1 MLLTTHGVLHLLGFD
16 HAEPAEHKVM
26 FGLQADILTQFYA
39 QEAELLLVALL
50 TAVLL
55 AILTTVFAIASA
67 ALGRPESLGFVRL
80 TLTGLFGVV
89 LGQSLSP
96 LEMPWWVSALI
107 SFVLMLLLLLGSQL
121 LARVAG
127 HKSFGQWL
135 VKVMNP
141 LVSSLNIL
149 FTPLSLPKNE
159 EPEEFE
165 QELLDSVEEF
175 GETIVREVMVP
186 RIDMAT
192 IEAEETLD
200 QSMKIFLERGF
211 SRLPVVGKSVDDIVG
226 VLYVKDVAKLMYR
239 GELAGKT
246 AAAVARK
253 PVFVPESKPVDD
265 LLRDMQISATHIA
278 IIIDEYGG
286 VAGLAT
292 MEDVIEEIVGDIADE
307 YDREVPDIEEVEPGL
322 FRVSAR
328 CPLFDLGERFEIE
341 LDDEDV
347 DSVGGLLTKELERLP
362 LKGDSVTYS
371 GLVFTADRIEG
382 RRKRLITVLVQ
393 ASAPLSESQEAFA

>member
-1 MLLTTHGVLHLLGFD
+1 ML
-16 HAEPAEHKVM
+16 A
-26 FGLQADILTQFYA
+26 
-39 QEAELLLVALL
+39 VAVWVS
-50 TAVLL
+50 VLL
-55 AILTTVFAIASA
+55 ALLAIVTTIVSA
-67 ALGRPESLGFVRL
+67 ALNRPEALGFTRL

-89 LGQSLSP
+89 VGQSLSP
-96 LEMPWWVSALI
+96 LGLRWWWSALI
-107 SFVLMLLLLLGSQL
+107 SFALMIALLLGSQL
-121 LARVAG
+121 LARVSG
-127 HKSFGQWL
+127 QRSFGLWL
-135 VKVMNP
+135 AKAMKPVVN
-141 LVSSLNIL
+141 SLTIL

-192 IEAEETLD
+192 IDANETLERA
-200 QSMKIFLERGF
+200 MKVFLERGY
-211 SRLPVVGKSVDDIVG
+211 SRLPVTGKNVDDVVG

-239 GELAGKT
+239 GELADKT
-246 AAAVARK
+246 AADIARK
-253 PVFVPESKPVDD
+253 PVFIPESKPVDD
-265 LLRDMQISATHIA
+265 LLREMQLSATHIA
-278 IIIDEYGG
+278 IIVDEYGG

-292 MEDVIEEIVGDIADE
+292 MEDVIEEIVGEIADE
-307 YDREVPDIEEVEPGL
+307 FDREVPDIEEIELGV

-328 CPLFDLGERFEIE
+328 CSLFDLGERFEIE
-341 LDDEDV
+341 LEDEDV

-362 LKGDSVTYS
+362 RKGDSVTYS

-393 ASAPLSESQEAFA
+393 ASAPLSESQEAFE